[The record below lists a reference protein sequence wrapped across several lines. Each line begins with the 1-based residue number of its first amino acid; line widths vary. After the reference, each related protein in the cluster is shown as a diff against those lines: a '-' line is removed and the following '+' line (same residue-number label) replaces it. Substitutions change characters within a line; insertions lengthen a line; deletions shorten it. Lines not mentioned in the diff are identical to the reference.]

1 MGLEHA
7 GHAICIHGPFVESA
21 EYDINSRD
29 LSDSILFLPDFGIH
43 LDYDHDLF
51 GDSQGAVPQLQVSVC
66 GLTLVGRPFGDYE
79 VSACDISRLGKFYC
93 ALIGARTRLPTPP

>member
-7 GHAICIHGPFVESA
+7 CHDTTIHGPFVEST

-29 LSDSILFLPDFGIH
+29 LSDSILFLPNSGIH

-66 GLTLVGRPFGDYE
+66 GLTPVGRPSGDY
-79 VSACDISRLGKFYC
+79 DDF
-93 ALIGARTRLPTPP
+93 